1 MYILIY
7 LSKSIKFKKYSSILT
22 GLAVSANIAGAADG
36 RDFVNW
42 YTSVSI
48 RVAISIYIYI
58 VISSKIA
65 LKDWVKKTFELNGV
79 IQTISTM
86 NPCNALF
93 NYAVHGIIGKES
105 SKIFWSLQ

>member
-1 MYILIY
+1 MRFRKLIY
-7 LSKSIKFKKYSSILT
+7 VCIHPSRYK
-22 GLAVSANIAGAADG
+22 
-36 RDFVNW
+36 
-42 YTSVSI
+42 
-48 RVAISIYIYI
+48 YIYL

-105 SKIFWSLQ
+105 SKIF